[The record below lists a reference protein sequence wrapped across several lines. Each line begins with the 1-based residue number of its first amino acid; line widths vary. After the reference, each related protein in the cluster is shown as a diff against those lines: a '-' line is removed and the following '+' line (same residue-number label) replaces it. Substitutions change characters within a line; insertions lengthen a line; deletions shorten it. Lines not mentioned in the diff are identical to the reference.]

1 MRIFYTGQFM
11 CERGGGGALAS
22 VFPVCGLCMSV
33 KMSCHTE
40 RDDMGTLRIGI
51 ETPKRSLRHAFANHK
66 KAKEEEEIEG

>member
-1 MRIFYTGQFM
+1 
-11 CERGGGGALAS
+11 
-22 VFPVCGLCMSV
+22 MSV